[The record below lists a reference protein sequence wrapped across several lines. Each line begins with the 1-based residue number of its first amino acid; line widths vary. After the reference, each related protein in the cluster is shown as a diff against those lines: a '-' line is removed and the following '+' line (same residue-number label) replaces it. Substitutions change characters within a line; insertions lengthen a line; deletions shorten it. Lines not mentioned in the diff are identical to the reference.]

1 MDCSSDN
8 PIPNI
13 LRVYQG
19 VPGEPMRTFNAS
31 RFMPKQLTPETL
43 IKQDIKRYLSMRGY
57 YHFPIRQGLG
67 SKRGICDIIALK
79 GGITYFLEIKSSK
92 GRQSPYQVEFQYQIE
107 QAGCRYLI
115 ARSVEDLIKAG
126 V

>member
-1 MDCSSDN
+1 
-8 PIPNI
+8 
-13 LRVYQG
+13 
-19 VPGEPMRTFNAS
+19 MRTFNAS
-31 RFMPKQLTPETL
+31 RYMPKPCTPETL
-43 IKQDIKRYLSMRGY
+43 IKKDIKRYLSLKGY

-67 SKRGICDIIALK
+67 SKRGICDIIACRK
-79 GGITYFLEIKSSK
+79 GATYFIEVKTPTGK
-92 GRQSPYQVEFQYQIE
+92 MSPYQYDFQYQIE